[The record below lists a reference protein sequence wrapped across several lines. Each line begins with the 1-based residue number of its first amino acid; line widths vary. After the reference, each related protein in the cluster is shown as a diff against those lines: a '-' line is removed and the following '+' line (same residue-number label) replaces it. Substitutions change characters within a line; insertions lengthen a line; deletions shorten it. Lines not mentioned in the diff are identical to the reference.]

1 MYRTHRGRAA
11 FYLVYI
17 REAHPLDGWQTES
30 NRNEG
35 VVFAQHQNL
44 AERKEVAESCAIGLN
59 LTLPTL
65 LDTMDNVADR
75 VFQGWPERL
84 YVLSTEGR
92 VVYQGGKGP
101 YGFLLEELDSFLSA
115 YLNGF

>member
-1 MYRTHRGRAA
+1 
-11 FYLVYI
+11 
-17 REAHPLDGWQTES
+17 
-30 NRNEG
+30 
-35 VVFAQHQNL
+35 
-44 AERKEVAESCAIGLN
+44 
-59 LTLPTL
+59 
-65 LDTMDNVADR
+65 MDNVADR